1 MELDEEEHAQMPRGT
16 HFHAE
21 GQMAAIVVGQR
32 EMHVS
37 RAQNKRISNT
47 DDSNTDDTC
56 SVAPNNILFRAAS
69 TLVVDASLFFCLSL
83 TQLGR
88 N

>member
-16 HFHAE
+16 HSHAE
-21 GQMAAIVVGQR
+21 GQMAMVVGQR

-56 SVAPNNILFRAAS
+56 SVAPNSILSPATS
-69 TLVVDASLFFCLSL
+69 TSVVDASLFLCLSL
-83 TQLGR
+83 H
-88 N
+88 

>member
-1 MELDEEEHAQMPRGT
+1 
-16 HFHAE
+16 
-21 GQMAAIVVGQR
+21 MAAIVVGQR

-56 SVAPNNILFRAAS
+56 SVAPNNILSPAAS
-69 TLVVDASLFFCLSL
+69 T
-83 TQLGR
+83 